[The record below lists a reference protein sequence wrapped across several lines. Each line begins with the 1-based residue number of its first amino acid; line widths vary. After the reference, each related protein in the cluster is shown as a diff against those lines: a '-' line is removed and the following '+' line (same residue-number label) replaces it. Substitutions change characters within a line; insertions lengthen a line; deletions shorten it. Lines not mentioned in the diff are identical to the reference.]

1 MKKLYA
7 AIVILL
13 MGSAFLHVQAQND
26 FSLNGFSQP
35 ALSHYC
41 IGSSVYNHVILAD
54 SGGTGIG
61 ANAVY
66 IHWTLSDGTSG
77 LFNGPESAI
86 TPDGKDTLALDTF
99 TFARPG
105 AYLLTVYLD
114 SADTNHTNDTIRT
127 IIHVS
132 MNGLYTVNP
141 LLPSAGNNFQTLT
154 AACDTL
160 SAGGVCGPVIIE
172 IEDGDYTGQAR
183 ISNVAGVSATNN
195 IIIRSASQD
204 SASVSYTFTPTG
216 ATDNYVIAVNGT
228 SYVTIEDL
236 TLKNTGNASYAR
248 VLTIDSTCAYNQYRN
263 LHLMAPVAT
272 VNSNAL
278 AVIYSNPGTLTND
291 SMSVFENNI
300 IENGA
305 YGMYLYGASSAIPE
319 DSLIIRKNTMVNPY
333 VAGIFMYYQS
343 NTIIDSN
350 VVTTTANTSNFSG
363 LYMRY
368 GKGNVAVTRNTII
381 ADGAAGDLLYIRDF
395 SGSASAPIL
404 IANNFL
410 LQKNN
415 TATLRGI
422 YPYNCNYVDVAF
434 NTVRMQSGSTT
445 AGRALYINSSAGY
458 GNIRLLN
465 NNIENI
471 GGGYAIEIS
480 ATSISNNYVSQC
492 DYNNFNVNG
501 TYLGKYGST
510 NCTDI
515 AAWLTAA
522 TTAGFDTH
530 SVEIDPVFSG
540 TNTFEFTNAALNNLG
555 LPMATVTDD
564 ILGTARNLTNPD
576 MGAYEFE
583 LLGQDMIVLSVD
595 APQSGCGMSAAEN
608 VQATFYN
615 NGSVDETSATAQF
628 SIDGGT
634 TWSTAEALPTILS
647 GASLPYTF
655 TQTANLS
662 TPGMYNVHVRITS
675 AGDENT
681 GNNRDSAMV
690 SSVISINTFPYS
702 ESFESGN
709 GNWTAGGTNNSWQLG
724 EPENTVIDTAS
735 AGTQCWVTNLT
746 GNYNVNELSYVQ
758 SPCFDLSAMADPWL
772 EMDVWYEA
780 EGGWDG
786 AQVQYSTDGGNSW
799 QTLGAYGDTDWYN
812 DYDVDGIANN
822 APGWTGADA
831 NGSNE
836 WMTVRHRMLP
846 LTAYSGIRLR
856 VLFGSGNT
864 YNEEGFAFDNIHIS
878 DRGVDAAITFITNPT
893 GGCDLATSQV
903 HFIAANAGTVT
914 LTQLPVSISIN
925 GGTTWTADTISTNI
939 ISGSNSSVISN
950 QMFDFSGVGQ
960 HEIVVKSTLL
970 LDINHANDSATRTV
984 VKQPQINAFP
994 YFENFESGLQ
1004 TWMTTD
1010 TLWQPGTPS
1019 GLVINS
1025 AYSGTT
1031 SWSTCNNGFTQP
1043 LFSSVESPCFDFSD
1057 LSMPQVEFR
1066 YFVNISSYQGVMLQY
1081 TTDNNIWNS
1090 IGNIGDTLNWYNS
1103 NFNPFGDDWSG
1114 DSMTTWELA
1123 RHAIPQLAGASFVK
1137 FRFLFA
1143 YSVPIGTKTGND
1155 GFAFDDFSVYER
1167 PDYDLAMIAMDT
1179 LYDACEHGTDS
1190 ITVWMQNTNFTNI
1203 IPAGDTIAVAL
1214 NEGWLNVVMDTI
1226 VLTSP
1231 IMPQQTIS
1239 HTFSVPLD
1247 MTAHPYTYMIEVQ
1260 LYNTHDVEST
1270 NNSLTQTVESF
1281 GYPVVEL
1288 GSDTAFCGNGHIT
1301 LDGGPSAGDYEW
1313 STGDVT
1319 RYLIVDTSLTG
1330 GYGSF
1335 PISVVV
1341 STYGCSS
1348 SDSITITFNDCTGLN
1363 EMDETIRIYPNP
1375 AQNLLYYSLPQ
1386 SFDDAEVLIR
1396 DLTGRTMMQQNISG
1410 KTDGHLNILFLP
1422 EGVYLLQIKTATSN
1436 HTQQIVI
1443 QH

>member
-7 AIVILL
+7 VLVFLL

-26 FSLNGFSQP
+26 YSLSGFSQP

-41 IGSSVYNHVILAD
+41 IGSDVYNHVILAD
-54 SGGTGIG
+54 SGNTGIAAG
-61 ANAVY
+61 ALT
-66 IHWTLSDGTSG
+66 IHWNLSNGNSGTWT
-77 LFNGPESAI
+77 GPSLAMAA
-86 TPDGKDTLALDTF
+86 GSSDTLELDTF
-99 TFARPG
+99 SILRPG

-114 SADTNHTNDTIRT
+114 SADTNRTNDTIRT

-132 MNGLYTVNP
+132 MNGLYTINP
-141 LLPSAGNNFQTLT
+141 LLPSSGNNFQTL
-154 AACDTL
+154 AAAADTL
-160 SAGGVCGPVIIE
+160 SAGGVCGPVVIE

-204 SASVSYTFTPTG
+204 SAAVSYTYTPAG
-216 ATDNYVIAVNGT
+216 ATDNYVLAVSGT
-228 SYVTIEDL
+228 SFVTIEDL
-236 TLKNTGNASYAR
+236 TLKSAGNASFAR
-248 VLTIDSTCAYNQYRN
+248 VLIIDSTCAYNQFRN

-278 AVIYSNPGTLTND
+278 AVIYSNPGTMTND
-291 SMSVFENNI
+291 SMSVFENNK

-305 YGMYLYGASSAIPE
+305 YGMYLYGASTAIPE

-363 LYMRY
+363 VYLRY

-395 SGSASAPIL
+395 NGSALAPIL

-480 ATSISNNYVSQC
+480 ATSVSNNYVSQC
-492 DYNNFNVNG
+492 DYNNFNVSG

-510 NCTDI
+510 NCADI
-515 AAWLTAA
+515 AAWRTAA

-540 TNTFEFTNAALNNLG
+540 TNSFEFTNAALNNLG
-555 LPMATVTDD
+555 LPMATVTHD

-615 NGSVDETSATAQF
+615 NGSVDESGATAQF
-628 SIDGGT
+628 SINGGT

-647 GASLPYTF
+647 GDSLQYTF
-655 TQTANLS
+655 TQTVNLS
-662 TPGMYNVHVRITS
+662 TPGMYNVHVRITA

-746 GNYNVNELSYVQ
+746 GNYNLNELSYVQ

-786 AQVQYSTDGGNSW
+786 AQVQYSADGGNSW
-799 QTLGAYGDTDWYN
+799 HTLGAYGDTAWYN

-831 NGSNE
+831 NGSNG
-836 WMTVRHRMLP
+836 WITVRHSMLP

-856 VLFGSGNT
+856 VLFGAGNF

-878 DRGVDAAITFITNPT
+878 DRGVDAAITAITGPN
-893 GGCDLATSQV
+893 GGCDVATSPV
-903 HFIAANAGTVT
+903 YFIVGNEGTVA
-914 LTQLPVSISIN
+914 LTQLPVQISVD
-925 GGTTWTADTISTNI
+925 GGTTWTADTITTNI
-939 ISGSNSSVISN
+939 ASGANSGVVSN
-950 QMFDFSGVGQ
+950 QLFDFSAIGQ
-960 HEIVVKSTLL
+960 HEVIVRSALL
-970 LDINHANDSATRTV
+970 LDINHANDTASV
-984 VKQPQINAFP
+984 IVIKQPQINTYP
-994 YFENFESGLQ
+994 YFDNFESGIQ
-1004 TWMTTD
+1004 TWMATD

-1019 GLVINS
+1019 GLVINN
-1025 AYSGTT
+1025 AFSGATA
-1031 SWSTCNNGFTQP
+1031 WSTCNNGFTQP
-1043 LFSSVESPCFDFSD
+1043 LFSFVESPCFDFSD

-1066 YFVNISSYQGVMLQY
+1066 YFVNIEPGDGVYIQY
-1081 TTDNNIWNS
+1081 TTDNYMWSN
-1090 IGNIGDTLNWYNS
+1090 IGNVGDTLNWYNS
-1103 NFNPFGDDWSG
+1103 ISYGNSWTGDT
-1114 DSMTTWELA
+1114 MTSWKLA
-1123 RHAIPQLAGASFVK
+1123 RHAIPQLAGAPYVK
-1137 FRFLFA
+1137 FRFV
-1143 YSVPIGTKTGND
+1143 YNWPVPIGTKTVYD

-1179 LYDACEHGTDS
+1179 IVDACEHGTDS
-1190 ITVWMQNTNFTNI
+1190 ITVWMQNTNFANI

-1231 IMPQQTIS
+1231 IMPQQIIS

-1247 MTAHPYTYMIEVQ
+1247 MTVHPYTYLIEVQ
-1260 LYNTHDVEST
+1260 LYNSHDVEST

-1288 GSDTAFCGNGHIT
+1288 GSDTAFCGNGQIT
-1301 LDGGPSAGDYEW
+1301 LDGGPSAGDYAW
-1313 STGDVT
+1313 STGDDT
-1319 RYLIVDTSLTG
+1319 RYLIVDTALTG

-1341 STYGCSS
+1341 STFGCSS
-1348 SDSITITFNDCTGLN
+1348 SDTITITFNDCTGLN
-1363 EMDETIRIYPNP
+1363 ETAEIIRIYPNP

-1386 SFDDAEVLIR
+1386 SFNDAEVLIR
-1396 DLTGRTMMQQNISG
+1396 DLTGRTMMQQNISE
-1410 KTDGHLNILFLP
+1410 KTEGFLNILFLP